1 MSTGKQPRG
10 KDMQTLYDQTK
21 PAWDRIGRTCP
32 NLALMA
38 RHFHAR
44 REMEKALRYGSGVII
59 KWISD
64 DAKPARESE
73 FRAEKWLAERASPA
87 PVKQAAPASAA
98 LLLVACPSPDV
109 AAKVQRVL
117 AMLGCEVTEV

>member
-1 MSTGKQPRG
+1 MT
-10 KDMQTLYDQTK
+10 TLYEQYK
-21 PAWDRIGRTCP
+21 PAWDRIATTRP
-32 NLALMA
+32 NLARMA
-38 RHFHAR
+38 MHVASKP
-44 REMEKALRYGSGVII
+44 EMERALGYGSSVVV
-59 KWISD
+59 KWLSGHNT
-64 DAKPARESE
+64 PSRESD

-87 PVKQAAPASAA
+87 PVEQAAPASAA

>member
-1 MSTGKQPRG
+1 
-10 KDMQTLYDQTK
+10 MQTLYDQYK
-21 PAWDRIGRTCP
+21 PAWDRISTTHP

-38 RHFHAR
+38 RHFR
-44 REMEKALRYGSGVII
+44 TRPEMERALGYSTGVII
-59 KWISD
+59 KWMSGD
-64 DAKPARESE
+64 NAASRDSE

-98 LLLVACPSPDV
+98 LLLVACPSPDI

>member
-1 MSTGKQPRG
+1 MSTGKQPKG
-10 KDMQTLYDQTK
+10 KDMQTLYDQYK
-21 PAWDRIGRTCP
+21 PAWDRISTTRP

-38 RHFHAR
+38 RHVDSKQQ
-44 REMEKALRYGSGVII
+44 MEIGLGYGSSVVV
-59 KWISD
+59 KWLSGD
-64 DAKPARESE
+64 NTPSRESE

-87 PVKQAAPASAA
+87 PVKQPAPANAA